1 MLNLILG
8 GAGCGK
14 SYEMTNRIE
23 TAVLNGKDVLVI
35 IPDQFSFEFD
45 RTLYER
51 LGAELFNR
59 VDVLSFARTAR
70 EIFIRH
76 GGLKGRYADDT
87 VKKVMMF
94 RALAEIS
101 ERDGLLFYGR
111 QAKNPSFTESS
122 LEIVKELT
130 LSGITAEALSS
141 CADRI
146 DESVRDKTADIA
158 LIYSEYCRI
167 LSQSGYKDSGGDI
180 SEAAARAARYGY
192 FEGKTVF
199 IDAFK
204 SFTADEHAMLDV
216 MIAQSENVT
225 VCLPTADSEPSEYS
239 VFAAVN
245 KTVNRLARA
254 ASDFGVKVTKTML
267 DKPERFKSPE
277 LAFYSG
283 NVLRNVRKKYGGECT
298 ALTVYRSADSYGE
311 GDFVC
316 SEIRRLVMEKGYRY
330 SDIAVLARQ
339 KEQYSPVMESA
350 FERYGIPF
358 YTDESRTA
366 AHKSLFIFVK
376 TALALAAGKNAGTE
390 DWLRYMKTGMLGLND
405 EEIAAAEDCC
415 YKWNIEGDMWEKPF
429 EYDDV
434 KFGAEQVRE
443 RVTEPVFKLRK
454 ACADA
459 ADGRGFCAAL
469 VTFFEDTDLYE
480 NLHSFCDNC
489 DTSDAAALSAVR
501 EIKQLWELLCGLL
514 ETLDRALADTK
525 ICPESFAEL
534 FSAAV
539 SGLKLSSPPQTLD
552 CVQFVEAHT
561 ARLAEPKAVFVVG
574 ANEGLFPYAAK
585 PSGLFSDRD
594 RLALEAAGITLSGG
608 SADKLDE
615 ERFAAYF
622 ALSQASERLCITYP
636 VSDVSGRQLYPSAVV
651 SHGSE
656 MFGEGVVT
664 SFEQRGLL
672 SFCTTAGAAYY
683 QYVRNYRRGDEDSA
697 SLRKALENVPE
708 YAERLEYLKNIEKA
722 AEHSLSPETGGRLFG
737 RHMSMSASRFE
748 DYRKCPFKYYCQ
760 KGLKLYPP
768 RKVELDSPSRGTAIH
783 YCLCGVL
790 KEKSR
795 GDFISMSRGDITKL
809 VKKYLD
815 EYYRSDAVG
824 GDYGKTRRFRAAF
837 SRLSDTLTDILERL
851 AAEFG
856 QSKFVPEGFEYALRR
871 DGDEEPLKLV
881 TPSGITVWFEGTVDR
896 VDVYRSGDADYVRV
910 IDYKSGIK
918 EFRYEDLLYGVNM
931 QMLLYLFAVTEGN
944 RRGRFSGDIPAG
956 VLYMPAKDAAAG
968 LGRGEGDEAVQD
980 VLNGTYKMKGAV
992 LYNDEVIAAMEKD
1005 CGGVFIPVKKSA
1017 GGYYSYSKLIT
1028 AGQLENLRKYSYKLL
1043 EETAE
1048 SLAKGRIEAVP
1059 LMDGE
1064 GALPCGYCDY
1074 KSVCGN
1080 YPPEKIREYADN
1092 ASEIIE
1098 NIMNGDE
1105 TP

>member
-14 SYEMTNRIE
+14 SYEMVKRIE
-23 TAVLNGKDVLVI
+23 NAVRTEKDVLVI

-59 VDVLSFARTAR
+59 INVLSFARTAR

-87 VKKVMMF
+87 VKKVMMY

-111 QAKNPSFTESS
+111 QAKSPSFAESS
-122 LEIVKELT
+122 LEMVKELT

-141 CADRI
+141 CADRL

-158 LIYSEYCRI
+158 LIYSEYGRI

-216 MIAQSENVT
+216 MIAQSESVT
-225 VCLPTADSEPSEYS
+225 VCLPTADAEPAEYS

-245 KTVNRLARA
+245 KTVSRLTRA
-254 ASDFGVKVTKTML
+254 ASDHNVKTVRIML
-267 DKPERFKSPE
+267 EEPKRFKAPE

-283 NVLRNVRKKYGGECT
+283 NVLRNVRGTFDGDCK
-298 ALTVYRSADSYGE
+298 AVSVYRSADSYGE
-311 GDFVC
+311 GDLVC
-316 SEIRRLVMEKGYRY
+316 SEIRRLVMEEGYRY
-330 SDIAVLARQ
+330 GDIAVLARQ

-366 AHKSLFIFVK
+366 AHKSLFIFAK

-390 DWLRYMKTGMLGLND
+390 DWLRYMKTGMLGLTD

-434 KFGAEQVRE
+434 RFGAEQVRV

-454 ACADA
+454 ACSDA

-469 VTFFEDTDLYE
+469 LDFFDDTGLYE
-480 NLHSFCDNC
+480 NLHVFCEGCN
-489 DTSDAAALSAVR
+489 TADASALTAVR

-525 ICPESFAEL
+525 ISPESFAEL
-534 FSAAV
+534 FSAAG

-552 CVQFVEAHT
+552 CVQFVESHT
-561 ARLAEPKAVFVVG
+561 ARLAEPKAVFAVG
-574 ANEGLFPYAAK
+574 ANEGAFPYAAK

-594 RLALEAAGITLSGG
+594 RLALEEAGITLSGG

-615 ERFAAYF
+615 ERFAAYS
-622 ALSQASERLCITYP
+622 ALSQASERLWITYP

-651 SHGSE
+651 SHAEE
-656 MFGEGVVT
+656 MFGKSVVT
-664 SFEQRGLL
+664 SFEKRGL
-672 SFCTTAGAAYY
+672 
-683 QYVRNYRRGDEDSA
+683 R
-697 SLRKALENVPE
+697 
-708 YAERLEYLKNIEKA
+708 
-722 AEHSLSPETGGRLFG
+722 
-737 RHMSMSASRFE
+737 
-748 DYRKCPFKYYCQ
+748 
-760 KGLKLYPP
+760 
-768 RKVELDSPSRGTAIH
+768 
-783 YCLCGVL
+783 
-790 KEKSR
+790 
-795 GDFISMSRGDITKL
+795 
-809 VKKYLD
+809 
-815 EYYRSDAVG
+815 
-824 GDYGKTRRFRAAF
+824 
-837 SRLSDTLTDILERL
+837 
-851 AAEFG
+851 
-856 QSKFVPEGFEYALRR
+856 
-871 DGDEEPLKLV
+871 
-881 TPSGITVWFEGTVDR
+881 
-896 VDVYRSGDADYVRV
+896 
-910 IDYKSGIK
+910 
-918 EFRYEDLLYGVNM
+918 
-931 QMLLYLFAVTEGN
+931 
-944 RRGRFSGDIPAG
+944 
-956 VLYMPAKDAAAG
+956 
-968 LGRGEGDEAVQD
+968 
-980 VLNGTYKMKGAV
+980 
-992 LYNDEVIAAMEKD
+992 
-1005 CGGVFIPVKKSA
+1005 
-1017 GGYYSYSKLIT
+1017 
-1028 AGQLENLRKYSYKLL
+1028 
-1043 EETAE
+1043 
-1048 SLAKGRIEAVP
+1048 
-1059 LMDGE
+1059 
-1064 GALPCGYCDY
+1064 
-1074 KSVCGN
+1074 
-1080 YPPEKIREYADN
+1080 
-1092 ASEIIE
+1092 
-1098 NIMNGDE
+1098 
-1105 TP
+1105 